1 MDNTKSMNL
10 TTKKTSASAEAFQ
23 FSAPL
28 TPTQRADLALIR
40 QSMRDM
46 RREIDEWKAISDG
59 LHRAI
64 KDVVNG
70 PWLRLDHTMMSLPFD
85 SDELDDILER
95 AKKAMSNYG
104 EKLLSEK

>member
-10 TTKKTSASAEAFQ
+10 TTKKISASAGSVQ
-23 FSAPL
+23 LSAPL
-28 TPTQRADLALIR
+28 TPTQRADLAVIR

-46 RREIDEWKAISDG
+46 RREVEEWQKISDG
-59 LHRAI
+59 LYRSI
-64 KDVVNG
+64 KEIINC

>member
-10 TTKKTSASAEAFQ
+10 TTKKISKSAEVAQ

-28 TPTQRADLALIR
+28 TPTQRADLAVIR

-46 RREIDEWKAISDG
+46 RREIDEWQKISDG
-59 LHRAI
+59 LYRSI
-64 KDVVNG
+64 KEVINC
-70 PWLRLDHTMMSLPFD
+70 PWLRLAHTMMPLPFD

-95 AKKAMSNYG
+95 AKKAMSDYG
-104 EKLLSEK
+104 TKLLSEE